1 MSELFGEV
9 IFSYSRKQAIE
20 DGVLIDV
27 TDVAKRVGFKL
38 HTVITTGVKELL
50 ARQPE
55 YGTDDEDSG
64 LLLSLVGCAFACV
77 KHGITFRGDLDD
89 VDRKYFEFRGQLVY
103 IHCGPGDNAEPVLTI
118 MLDGE
123 D

>member
-1 MSELFGEV
+1 MNELFGNV
-9 IFSYSRKQAIE
+9 IYAYTRKQAIE

-27 TDVAKRVGFKL
+27 TDVAKKVGFTL
-38 HTVITTGVKELL
+38 HTVITTGVHALL
-50 ARQPE
+50 DRQPE
-55 YGTDDEDSG
+55 DCGV

-103 IHCGPGDNAEPVLTI
+103 IHCGPGDDAEPVLTI